1 MNQRKRLSLLGSLVT
16 MLALG
21 GLLAAAPRAL
31 AAKPET
37 VTVPTDFSFVD
48 DTSCGF
54 PVETHVTG
62 FVRFIVFRDEN
73 GNVTRQINSFHQQ
86 LTFTNLDTGKS
97 VTSPSVG
104 PDILYFQEDGSLT
117 VVVLGIVSRIIVPDQ
132 GVVNLNVGRAVISF
146 PAEGAPEVLFLA
158 GPKDDLFPAL
168 CDLLS

>member
-1 MNQRKRLSLLGSLVT
+1 MNQRKRLSLLSSLG
-16 MLALG
+16 MGLALG
-21 GLLAAAPRAL
+21 GLFTAAPSAL

-54 PVETHVTG
+54 PVETHITG

-86 LTFTNLDTGKS
+86 ITYTNLDTGKS

-104 PDILYFQEDGSLT
+104 PDILYFQEDGSVT
-117 VVVLGIVSRIIVPDQ
+117 VFVLGIVSRIIVPGQ
-132 GVVNLNVGRAVISF
+132 GVVNLSVGRVVIAF
-146 PAEGAPEVLFLA
+146 PAEGEGEVLFEA